1 MNSVSATACPRTHRN
16 TVLVGI
22 VLIIGLLAA
31 MLSPG
36 RAEAATN
43 VPARTATE
51 VSIAN
56 SVRKLLNTER
66 AVYHLQPVA
75 MRTKLINSARGHNL
89 AMAHAN
95 IMSHQERG
103 EKALGSRLN
112 AVGYN
117 WSWGGENIGWNSAM
131 TTAGVL
137 MLEKTMYNEHA
148 PNNGHRLNILNSHFT
163 NVGVDVYLDKTH
175 HKVWLTVD
183 FGRPSA

>member
-1 MNSVSATACPRTHRN
+1 MNSVSATTSRTHRN

-22 VLIIGLLAA
+22 ALIVGLLAA
-31 MLSPG
+31 MLHPG
-36 RAEAATN
+36 SAEAATK
-43 VPARTATE
+43 VPARTTAE

-56 SVRKLLNTER
+56 SVAKLLNAER
-66 AVYHLQPVA
+66 AVYHLKPVA
-75 MRTKLINSARGHNL
+75 MRTQLINSARGHNL

-95 IMSHQERG
+95 LMSHQERG
-103 EKALGSRLN
+103 EKALGSRLT
-112 AVGYN
+112 AVGYK
-117 WSWGGENIGWNSAM
+117 WSWGGENIGWNSVM

-137 MLEKTMYNEHA
+137 MLEKTMYNERP

-163 NVGVDVYLDKTH
+163 NVGVDVYLDKAH